1 LNASH
6 SDPLGATSEPGVVLL
21 RLKGVQAGY
30 VPGRPI
36 LRGLDLALI
45 DGECCAILG
54 PSGSGKTTLLR
65 AILGLVRP
73 ERGSIRWPLAN
84 GGGGPGGGL
93 GYIPQN
99 LGLVRNRSV
108 RDNVLLG
115 ALGRLSLGRTL
126 TGRFPGGEQRQADR
140 ALERVGLGGRG
151 RERIEDLSGG
161 ERRRVAIA
169 RALLQQPRL
178 LLADEFLAELDRVTA
193 AEIISL
199 LQRVREETAMTLLCV
214 EHNIDT
220 AIRIADRLVVL
231 VNGRNVRE
239 LDSATASPAEVA
251 ELFRTQEN
259 RA

>member
-1 LNASH
+1 
-6 SDPLGATSEPGVVLL
+6 
-21 RLKGVQAGY
+21 

-36 LRGLDLALI
+36 LRGLDLSLAN
-45 DGECCAILG
+45 GECCAIVG

-73 ERGSIRWPLAN
+73 EQGLIRWPTAN
-84 GGGGPGGGL
+84 GGAPASGAL

-115 ALGRLSLGRTL
+115 ALGRLNVGQTL
-126 TGRFPGGEQRQADR
+126 TGRFPEAEQREADR

-151 RERIEDLSGG
+151 RERVEDLSGG

-169 RALLQQPRL
+169 RALLQRPRL

-199 LQRVREETAMTLLCV
+199 LPRVREETAMTLLCV

-220 AIRIADRLVVL
+220 AVRIADRLVIL
-231 VNGRNVRE
+231 VEGRNVRE
-239 LDSATASPAEVA
+239 LDADTASPAEVA
-251 ELFRTQEN
+251 ELFVIRES
-259 RA
+259 RV